1 MAILGIGT
9 DIIEIARIQA
19 ALERQPGFA
28 QRVLTTDEL
37 AEMES
42 VRFPERFL
50 AKRFA
55 AKEAALKALG
65 TGLAQGIRWQD
76 IEIGHTESG
85 QPTLH
90 FSGEAEN
97 RAKQLG
103 VLYQHISLSDEAHYA
118 QAMVV
123 LESA

>member
-9 DIIEIARIQA
+9 DIIEIARIKA

-28 QRVLTTDEL
+28 QRLLTPEEL
-37 AEMES
+37 TEMES

-76 IEIGHTESG
+76 IEIGHTEAG
-85 QPTLH
+85 QPILQ
-90 FSGEAEN
+90 FSGAAKRRAE
-97 RAKQLG
+97 QLS
-103 VLYQHISLSDEAHYA
+103 VQRLHISLSDEAHYA

>member
-9 DIIEIARIQA
+9 DIIEIARIKA
-19 ALERQPGFA
+19 AMEKQPGFA
-28 QRVLTTDEL
+28 QRVLTDNEM
-37 AEMES
+37 AEMDA

-65 TGLAQGIRWQD
+65 TGLAQGIRWQEL
-76 IEIGHTESG
+76 EIGHTDAG
-85 QPTLH
+85 QPILRL
-90 FSGEAEN
+90 FGEAARHAN
-97 RAKQLG
+97 TLG
-103 VLYQHISLSDEAHYA
+103 VQHSHISLSDEAHYA

>member
-1 MAILGIGT
+1 MAIVGIGT

-19 ALERQPGFA
+19 AFERQPGFA

-37 AEMES
+37 AEMDNA
-42 VRFPERFL
+42 RFPERFL

-55 AKEAALKALG
+55 AKEATLKALG
-65 TGLAQGIRWQD
+65 TGLAQGLRWHD
-76 IEIGHTESG
+76 IEIGHTQSG
-85 QPTLH
+85 QPTLNL
-90 FSGEAEN
+90 SGSAKLRAE
-97 RAKQLG
+97 QLG
-103 VLYQHISLSDEAHYA
+103 VLRQHISLSDEAHYA